1 LQSAAG
7 YRTYAGILFLLLA
20 SISFFLPFFR
30 GEWNSFERRKD
41 LPVADQMTSYEARY
55 DEVRKHLPSH
65 GIIGYVSDPKENNED
80 RLAWAFT
87 QYSLSPLL
95 VVDRSVNP
103 KALEYPIVIGN
114 FHRAIP
120 GDDRMR
126 GLSLVRDFGNGVF
139 LLRNVGK

>member
-1 LQSAAG
+1 MQSAAG

-65 GIIGYVSDPKENNED
+65 GIIGYVSDPKVNNED

>member
-7 YRTYAGILFLLLA
+7 YRRYAGILFLGLT
-20 SISFFLPFFR
+20 SICFFLPFFR
-30 GEWNSFERRKD
+30 GEWISFERRKD
-41 LPVADQMTSYEARY
+41 RPGADRMTLYEARY

-65 GIIGYVSDPKENNED
+65 GIIGYVSDPKEHNED

-95 VVDRSVNP
+95 VIDRSVNP
-103 KALEYPIVIGN
+103 KGLDSPIVIGN

-126 GLSLVRDFGNGVF
+126 DLSVVRDFGNGVF
-139 LLRNVGK
+139 LLRKVAK